1 MIRKKIIA
9 GILFYSTVFSVFA
22 GESDKEILKTL
33 NNPVSTSSILQVIVG
48 LVVVLAVIAVS
59 AFVLKRMGRFSSLDN
74 GVLKVV
80 ATLTMGTRDRIVL
93 LQAGEQ
99 QIVVGISPGRMQTLC
114 QLEKPVEID
123 DADVKSSGSFSE
135 KLVSAMKSRSDSRDH
150 K

>member
-1 MIRKKIIA
+1 MIREIIIA
-9 GILFYSTVFSVFA
+9 GILFYSTAFSVFA
-22 GESDKEILKTL
+22 GETDKEILKEL

-48 LVVVLAVIAVS
+48 LVVVLAVFAVS

-74 GVLKVV
+74 GAMKIV
-80 ATLTMGTRDRIVL
+80 ATLTMGTRERIVL

-99 QIVVGISPGRMQTLC
+99 QIVIGISPGRMQTLC
-114 QLEKPVEID
+114 QLEKPIEISD
-123 DADVKSSGSFSE
+123 SDVKSSGSFSE